1 MVKNASRPTG
11 AWLCHEF
18 QPWSLLQPQ
27 TLAWSRA
34 RAWPGTLQ
42 QSNHCSPW
50 ACSWCQQQDTRS
62 SWLSCLVQG
71 SSIKEPHTKVTFKTS
86 ATGRSAELTKSMLGK
101 NTAKGK
107 HQPQT
112 ALDSQCVTVITSFF
126 WVFLGLLYLCPFI
139 LFILLSENAGVLLE
153 QQFSWHRT

>member
-1 MVKNASRPTG
+1 MPRVPALEPPAATNAGTEQCLGMARNTP
-11 AWLCHEF
+11 AK
-18 QPWSLLQPQ
+18 QPLLP
-27 TLAWSRA
+27 S
-34 RAWPGTLQ
+34 
-42 QSNHCSPW
+42 
-50 ACSWCQQQDTRS
+50 ACSRYQQKDKRS
-62 SWLSCLVQG
+62 SCLSCLVQR

-112 ALDSQCVTVITSFF
+112 ALDSLCVTVITSFF

-139 LFILLSENAGVLLE
+139 LFILLSENAEVLLE